1 MKQRVLLMMIYTD
14 QMNQYSEEPGICY
27 IASVL
32 RKNGY
37 EVLLLAESSE
47 SLDYVL
53 IQEYSPDVIGLTI
66 YKTSEFEVLSAAKNI
81 KKILPNTI
89 ICLGGYSVTYEYR
102 KLMQN
107 NDMID
112 FIIRGEGE
120 YTFLNLLHAVENKDD
135 FGKVKGIVYRSNNNI
150 ICNEMPSHIKNLDAL
165 PLMARDFL
173 EQKKYKMAIISSS
186 RGCSGNCSFCVTK
199 SLYSGWRARSVKS
212 VIDEV
217 EFIHHK
223 YDIHVFY
230 FIDCSFENP
239 GNNYKRVE
247 ALAREILDRGIKIHY
262 FAFFRSDF
270 QRNADPA
277 LMKLLKKS
285 GLFCAILGIE
295 SADSKSLQIY
305 NKSATVIDNEKAI
318 ALFKDA
324 GIFVEMGF
332 IMFNPYSD
340 FNGLHINIDFLEKY
354 KVACNIDYVLS
365 RYSMYKG
372 CTLNN
377 KIIADGLAKCEGE
390 IYEYRYLDERV
401 NHLVSYQIR
410 YFETIYQ
417 ELGINMIEIHNNI
430 VNFEYMKII
439 YSDHIVLCNLI
450 ENYKPVSNN
459 MVNNINHRIAI
470 WFRQLLNL
478 AQSGWNEE
486 GAKIISENIL
496 PRSYITDVYNKMEER
511 KKIFYIKLKRAKIV
525 LKNNPYIQNM

>member
-1 MKQRVLLMMIYTD
+1 MIYTD

-27 IASVL
+27 IASIL
-32 RKNGY
+32 RENGY
-37 EVLLLAESSE
+37 EVLLLAETNK
-47 SLDYVL
+47 SLDYEL
-53 IQEYSPDVIGLTI
+53 IQKFSPNLIGLTI
-66 YKTSEFEVLSAAKNI
+66 YKISEFEVLSAAKKI
-81 KKILPNTI
+81 KKLLPDTI

-102 KLMQN
+102 KLMQT

-120 YTFLNLLHAVENKDD
+120 YTFLNLLRTVESKDD
-135 FGKVKGIVYRSNNNI
+135 LRKVKGIVYRSNNNI
-150 ICNEMPSHIKNLDAL
+150 ICNEMPAHIKNLDTL

-173 EQKKYKMAIISSS
+173 EQKKYKMALISSS

-199 SLYSGWRARSVKS
+199 SLYSSWRARSVKS

-217 EFIHHK
+217 EYIHYK

-270 QRNADPA
+270 QRNASPA

-295 SADSKSLQIY
+295 SADSKSLKIY
-305 NKSATVIDNEKAI
+305 NKSATVVDNEKAI
-318 ALFKDA
+318 ALFKNA

-340 FNGLHINIDFLEKY
+340 FKGLHTNIDFLEKY

-365 RYSMYKG
+365 RYSMYRG
-372 CTLNN
+372 CALNK
-377 KIIADGLAKCEGE
+377 KIIADGLAKSEDD
-390 IYEYRYLDERV
+390 IYEYRYLDERIS
-401 NHLVSYQIR
+401 HLVCYQIR
-410 YFETIYQ
+410 YFEAIYR
-417 ELGINMIEIHNNI
+417 ELRINMTDIHNNI

-439 YSDHIVLCNLI
+439 YSDHIELCNLI
-450 ENYKPVSNN
+450 EDYKPISND
-459 MVNNINHRIAI
+459 MANNINYRIAR
-470 WFRQLLNL
+470 WFRQLLYL
-478 AQSGWNEE
+478 AQSGWSEE
-486 GAKIISENIL
+486 KAKNISENLL
-496 PRSYITDVYNKMEER
+496 PVSYISDLNKKMEKR